1 MTADRFSSTAALRIA
16 ACLAALAVA
25 GCNVSDSGNVPC
37 ADDSSCP
44 SDYPKCDTTQAKP
57 VCIAGTA
64 PDQRHRADRHRW
76 AEWPPPRRHRRRA
89 PSTSAC
95 SPRAGPSGVSSVA
108 LTAGSVAATLTTGTS
123 APTPPLYDFTLDTTK
138 VDMTTVGGVSSTLT
152 ATVTGGDKTTATGTA
167 TVTVDNVAPTLTGPA
182 GAALAV
188 NTQSALV
195 GTLAGVNVWV
205 SNETL
210 ATLTGQVAAGKLSSI
225 PDDGNSLWHL
235 WCSPPQF
242 RRNQ

>member
-57 VCIAGTA
+57 VCIAGTPTNDTVQIVTVGGVAAASA
-64 PDQRHRADRHRW
+64 PPQKGTIHIGVLAK
-76 AEWPPPRRHRRRA
+76 A
-89 PSTSAC
+89 S
-95 SPRAGPSGVSSVA
+95 SGVSSVA

-138 VDMTTVGGVSSTLT
+138 VDMTTVGGISSTLT
-152 ATVTGGDKTTATGTA
+152 ATVTG
-167 TVTVDNVAPTLTGPA
+167 
-182 GAALAV
+182 
-188 NTQSALV
+188 
-195 GTLAGVNVWV
+195 
-205 SNETL
+205 ETRRPQQ
-210 ATLTGQVAAGKLSSI
+210 GQRPL
-225 PDDGNSLWHL
+225 P
-235 WCSPPQF
+235 
-242 RRNQ
+242 